1 VVGPASMRVLLTGVP
16 GGRVTVREC
25 PDSFHV
31 ATLDNDAETIFA
43 GSLKFIQDHSG

>member
-1 VVGPASMRVLLTGVP
+1 MRVLLAGVP
-16 GGRVTVREC
+16 AGQVTVREC

-31 ATLDNDAETIFA
+31 ATLDNDAGTIFE